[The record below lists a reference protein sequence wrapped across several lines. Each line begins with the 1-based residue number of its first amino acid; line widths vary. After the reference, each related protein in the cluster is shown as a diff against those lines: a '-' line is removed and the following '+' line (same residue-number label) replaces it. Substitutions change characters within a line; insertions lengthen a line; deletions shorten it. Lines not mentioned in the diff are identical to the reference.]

1 MERGEHM
8 PKMTLKAA
16 RINAG
21 LTQNDAAKKLNVS
34 NKTLSNW
41 ENYISTPNANKID
54 AICTLY
60 NISYDNVI
68 FFKQEN
74 A

>member
-1 MERGEHM
+1 M